1 MPGFQLFPTEAS
13 TISSQV
19 DTLFFVMLG
28 VSVLMVTL
36 IGGLSIFFVVKYRR
50 RSPAE
55 IPEQIVGSNRLELA
69 WTIIPLGFFL
79 VIFFWG
85 ANIYL
90 NMAQPPPDSMDV
102 YVVAKQ
108 WMWKFEQMG
117 GQTEINELHVPVGR
131 PVRLTMTSQDVIHS
145 FFIPDFRVKQDVLPD
160 RYTTVWFQATKTG
173 TYHLFCTQYCGT
185 NHAEMTGTIVVM
197 EPAAFAQWL
206 AGGATAGQS
215 PAAVGANLFQQY
227 GCSSCHQPSG
237 QGPGPSLGGLFGS
250 SVPLQDGTH
259 VTADENYIRES
270 ILDPTAK
277 IVAGFQPIMPSFRGR
292 LSEDQILAL
301 IAYIRSLG
309 GQTQPGA
316 PAGSTAPPAIA
327 PATTGTPVSPPGGV
341 PSTTPVAGAS
351 PSSQPTLTSGAAIT
365 PTEEPEAAATT
376 ANPGPAINLTG
387 NAANGATIFA
397 ANCASCHGPQ
407 GKGGVPN
414 PGSADGTVPPL
425 NPIDP
430 AIANQDPKVFAR
442 NVDLFVEHGSTPE
455 GTPAL
460 KMPAW
465 GDNKL
470 LTPQQ
475 IADVI
480 AYIISL
486 NP

>member
-1 MPGFQLFPTEAS
+1 M
-13 TISSQV
+13 V
-19 DTLFFVMLG
+19 G
-28 VSVLMVTL
+28 VSIVVVLL
-36 IGGLSIFFVVKYRR
+36 IGGSITYFAVKYRR
-50 RSPAE
+50 RSPDE

-69 WTIIPLGFFL
+69 WTVIPLAFFL
-79 VIFFWG
+79 MIFFWG

-90 NMAQPPPDSMDV
+90 NMAQPPPDSMEV

-108 WMWKFEQMG
+108 WMWKFEHSG
-117 GQTEINELHVPVGR
+117 GQSEINELHVPLGR
-131 PVRLTMTSQDVIHS
+131 PVKLTMTSQDVIHS

-185 NHAEMTGTIVVM
+185 NHAEMTGSIVVM

-206 AGGATAGQS
+206 TGGANAGQS
-215 PAAVGANLFQQY
+215 PAAVGASLFQQY
-227 GCSSCHQPSG
+227 GCASCHQPNG
-237 QGPGPSLGGLFGS
+237 HGPGPSLVGVFGS
-250 SVPLQDGTH
+250 SVTLQDGSH
-259 VTADENYIRES
+259 VTADENYVRES
-270 ILDPTAK
+270 ILDPAAK

-292 LSEDQILAL
+292 LTEDQIVAL
-301 IAYIRSLG
+301 IAYIQSLA
-309 GQTQPGA
+309 GQSQPGA
-316 PAGSTAPPAIA
+316 AASGTAVPPAIA
-327 PATTGTPVSPPGGV
+327 PATTGTPVSPPGAT
-341 PSTTPVAGAS
+341 SATPAAGAT
-351 PSSQPTLTSGAAIT
+351 PSSPATVVGGAAGT
-365 PTEEPEAAATT
+365 PTEEAEAAATPGS
-376 ANPGPAINLTG
+376 PGPAINLTG

-430 AIANQDPKVFAR
+430 TIANKDPKVFAR
-442 NVDLFVEHGSTPE
+442 NVDLFIEHGSTPE

-475 IADVI
+475 IADLI